1 MSSRLGD
8 LPRFWAFGTLA
19 FLVGSAVVAV
29 KMKSPW
35 PLGMVLAVQ
44 PILVQHSVPAH
55 LD

>member
-1 MSSRLGD
+1 MGSRLGD

-19 FLVGSAVVAV
+19 FLVGSAVVTV
-29 KMKSPW
+29 KMNSPW

-44 PILVQHSVPAH
+44 PILVQPSVPAH